1 MKRDGDAEVMGH
13 RRASQA
19 GTSCIDFEAVLSVQ
33 TGGILDKPKGNAM
46 NYREMRC
53 KTWNKLLCKGNGTV
67 EIKCCRCKNINRF
80 N

>member
-1 MKRDGDAEVMGH
+1 
-13 RRASQA
+13 
-19 GTSCIDFEAVLSVQ
+19 
-33 TGGILDKPKGNAM
+33 M

-53 KTWNKLLCKGNGTV
+53 AACNKLLGKGNGTV